1 MTKEMA
7 LKIQGFEDRFT
18 KTKNQ
23 PFTTFRTDQGTMN
36 CFDKSTI
43 ESIKKHMD
51 SVLKLEVNIKKGDG
65 DKVFYNI
72 VNMIEILAT
81 ETMRFDENSTTTRSY
96 PPITAE
102 KIKTANMA
110 EVTQMKPGDTK
121 INYQVP
127 IFDARKDKI
136 AGVAMRYAVD
146 MHIADNRV
154 DLPEMARN
162 IAKDMIKLAGEL

>member
-102 KIKTANMA
+102 KIKEA
-110 EVTQMKPGDTK
+110 KPFNDRT
-121 INYQVP
+121 
-127 IFDARKDKI
+127 DKI

-146 MHIADNRV
+146 LKIAGKCDSIYVEANV
-154 DLPEMARN
+154 
-162 IAKDMIKLAGEL
+162 IAHRMIEIAGEL